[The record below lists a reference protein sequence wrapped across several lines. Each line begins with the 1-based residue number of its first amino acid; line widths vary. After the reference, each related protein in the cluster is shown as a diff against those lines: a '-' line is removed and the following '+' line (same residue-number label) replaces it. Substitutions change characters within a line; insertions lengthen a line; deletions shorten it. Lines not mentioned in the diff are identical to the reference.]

1 MVQPLYKICDALGNE
16 TRFQLVQALR
26 NKSIATCCDLIEL
39 HENGISVADVVTMT
53 GLAQSTV
60 SRHLAVLEDAG
71 IIRKEKRDQWSCYFL
86 EEENIRSFL
95 ERMDSTLLSGCAS
108 CKR

>member
-1 MVQPLYKICDALGNE
+1 MTQPLYKVCDALGNE

-26 NKSIATCCDLIEL
+26 SRSIVTCCELIEL

-60 SRHLAVLEDAG
+60 SRHLSVLEDAG

-95 ERMDSTLLSGCAS
+95 DLMGSALLSGCAS
-108 CKR
+108 CS